1 MLNKNDF
8 PQMNAKNEKTWNE
21 SLENKPSC
29 QMEYAYKMGFAL
41 SAKNG
46 LKAANALRSPHDN
59 IMNNHHLLKF
69 AADVSLKSTI
79 PFVINDKLIS
89 ISHNN
94 DDNVAVDNDDEGKK
108 EVTPEEAS
116 LKFIQFYAYLHSL
129 MDHHMN
135 RVLQALTDS
144 GQEENT
150 IVIFVADH
158 GEYAASH
165 HMMMEK
171 WHTAYEEII
180 HVPAVIKLPTSA
192 LTSSSITTNSTPT
205 GLRYIDSVTS
215 HVDILPTILG
225 LAGLNS
231 NSIQEIA
238 NNFESNYSMDKK
250 MLTNL
255 PGVDLSSLLLS
266 PLLSSNIST
275 TEDQHVDIIDND
287 GTSRKGVLFINYDEI
302 TAPLKNNHD
311 NDIDSQNLFA
321 VYNQIVE
328 KVSKNPKIEIKLTPS
343 SVKQPNNLH
352 CVRSNDNYKL
362 VKYFDPNEKVNDEW
376 EMYDLSIDEYE
387 EINLLNY
394 QTGEPLTM
402 IQLEGKKSVATVKL
416 TTEEIKV
423 KSDELKQLLND
434 MVKKHL

>member
-1 MLNKNDF
+1 MF
-8 PQMNAKNEKTWNE
+8 
-21 SLENKPSC
+21 
-29 QMEYAYKMGFAL
+29 
-41 SAKNG
+41 
-46 LKAANALRSPHDN
+46 
-59 IMNNHHLLKF
+59 
-69 AADVSLKSTI
+69 
-79 PFVINDKLIS
+79 FV
-89 ISHNN
+89 
-94 DDNVAVDNDDEGKK
+94 
-108 EVTPEEAS
+108 
-116 LKFIQFYAYLHSL
+116 
-129 MDHHMN
+129 
-135 RVLQALTDS
+135 

-180 HVPAVIKLPTSA
+180 HVPAVIKLPTA
-192 LTSSSITTNSTPT
+192 SSSSVA

-225 LAGLNS
+225 LAGFNS

-238 NNFESNYSMDKK
+238 NKFASNYSMDKD

-266 PLLSSNIST
+266 PLPSDTNT
-275 TEDQHVDIIDND
+275 TTTNNDNEQYADIIDND
-287 GTSRKGVLFINYDEI
+287 GTTRKGVLFINYDEI
-302 TAPLKNNHD
+302 TAPINSNNENNND
-311 NDIDSQNLFA
+311 DDIDSQNLFA

-328 KVSKNPKIEIKLTPS
+328 KVKKNPKMEIKLTSS

-362 VKYFDPNEKVNDEW
+362 VKYFDPNHKVNDEW
-376 EMYDLSIDEYE
+376 EMYDLSIDEHE

-402 IQLEGKKSVATVKL
+402 IQLESYKSTTSVKL
-416 TTEEIKV
+416 STEEIKM
-423 KSDELKQLLND
+423 KYDELKELLD
-434 MVKKHL
+434 ELVKKNL